1 MAACAWN
8 MAKWMR
14 EAILLLFALL
24 FKLKK
29 IVVSKNVRLSQ
40 AIKAVETDLGGI
52 SNLGDQNFRLF
63 QD

>member
-1 MAACAWN
+1 

-29 IVVSKNVRLSQ
+29 IVVSENVRFSQ
-40 AIKAVETDLGGI
+40 AIKGG
-52 SNLGDQNFRLF
+52 
-63 QD
+63 